1 MFAIQGDERAEAI
14 ATIILSVALPTVTYI
29 ILAILCFIYIV
40 RNDSQYWL
48 QALAVMIGGL
58 LYLVGD
64 NLPPVIEEYGGQ
76 LNNCTEGSVCF
87 QRVQAATFGLLV
99 IAAIGYFP
107 TFIQRAVTHKS
118 DDESKSKTPVSVK
131 IFALMASLTE
141 LDLVYTAIQ
150 RVSSTC
156 PDNSTVISVWVYWA
170 IYTAAFLL
178 LLILSVNMQIKCKEC
193 FDTTCSCIHSILIFI
208 CQASYLL
215 ADNMLPLACTGA
227 AMMNANTLRIIQVSL
242 WAPTLTIALYG
253 LIFTIGWKRCC
264 QKWELSYAV

>member
-1 MFAIQGDERAEAI
+1 M
-14 ATIILSVALPTVTYI
+14 
-29 ILAILCFIYIV
+29 
-40 RNDSQYWL
+40 
-48 QALAVMIGGL
+48 
-58 LYLVGD
+58 VGD

-76 LNNCTEGSVCF
+76 LDNCTEGSMCF
-87 QRVQAATFGLLV
+87 QNIQAASYGLLV

-118 DDESKSKTPVSVK
+118 DDESNSKTPVSVK

-156 PDNSTVISVWVYWA
+156 PNSSTVISAWVYWGV
-170 IYTAAFLL
+170 YTVAFLL

-227 AMMNANTLRIIQVSL
+227 AMMNTNTLHIIQASL
-242 WAPTLTIALYG
+242 WAPTLTIALYA
-253 LIFTIGWKRCC
+253 LFFTIGWRWCC
-264 QKWELSYAV
+264 QKWESSYPV